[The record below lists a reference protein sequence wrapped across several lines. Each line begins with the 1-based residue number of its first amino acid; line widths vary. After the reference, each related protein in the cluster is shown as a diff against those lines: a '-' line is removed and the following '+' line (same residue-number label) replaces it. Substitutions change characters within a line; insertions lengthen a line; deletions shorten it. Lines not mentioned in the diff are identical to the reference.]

1 MTPRWVVYDEPAGG
15 GGGGPWDPSQLST
28 LSGWWDASDS
38 STLFD
43 ATSGGSTPTHGT
55 NVKRWEDKSGNGHHA
70 LQADNAGPKLQVTS
84 NTLNSS
90 SVVRFTRTTGQ
101 LTTVML
107 EVAASSDFTPDLL
120 SCMVVMRSTAS
131 SPNRG
136 VLGMWNPPA
145 GENYWILVHRGPQNV
160 LNRVLVRNT
169 SDTGNYSSPEAT
181 PAVDDNNPHLF
192 GASMETGGNL
202 GCFIDGSAGP
212 TASQPDNKSGTNT
225 LKIGSYGGDST
236 SFDGD
241 IAEVVIWRSVST
253 ADRENVEGYLAHKW
267 GLAGNLP
274 VSHPY
279 KNAAP

>member
-1 MTPRWVVYDEPAGG
+1 MTPRWVVYDEPGG
-15 GGGGPWDPSQLST
+15 GGGGPWEPSQLAA

-43 ATSGGSTPTHGT
+43 ATSGGSTPTHGG

-84 NTLNSS
+84 NTLNAFPVIRFL
-90 SVVRFTRTTGQ
+90 SVNNTATTA
-101 LTTVML
+101 ML

-120 SCMVVMRSTAS
+120 SCMMVLRSTS
-131 SPNRG
+131 SPTNSG
-136 VLGMWNPPA
+136 VLGMWNPPS
-145 GENYWILVHRGPQNV
+145 GENYWALIHRSSIGT
-160 LNRVLVRNT
+160 LNRIVVRNAADNG
-169 SDTGNYSSPEAT
+169 SHVSPELT
-181 PAVDDNNPHLF
+181 PASDDGNPHLL
-192 GASMETGGNL
+192 GASMETGGTL

-212 TASQPDNKSGTNT
+212 TASQPDNNSGTNT
-225 LKIGSYGGDST
+225 LRIGSYGVNGT
-236 SFDGD
+236 GFDGD

-253 ADRENVEGYLAHKW
+253 ADREKVEGYVAHKW

>member
-1 MTPRWVVYDEPAGG
+1 MTPRWVVYEEPAGG

-90 SVVRFTRTTGQ
+90 SVVRFTRITNQ
-101 LTTVML
+101 LTTNML
-107 EVAASSDFTPDLL
+107 EVAASSDFAPDLL
-120 SCMVVMRSTAS
+120 SCMTVVRSTS
-131 SPNRG
+131 NPGNSG
-136 VLGMWNPPA
+136 VLGMWNPPTGA
-145 GENYWILVHRGPQNV
+145 NYWFLIHRLPTSLNV
-160 LNRVLVRNT
+160 IGLRNS
-169 SDTGNYSSPEAT
+169 SDTANHQSPATT
-181 PAVDDNNPHLF
+181 PAVDDNDLHLF
-192 GASMETGGNL
+192 GGSMNTGGNL

-212 TASQPDNKSGTNT
+212 TASQPDNRSGTTT
-225 LKIGSYGGDST
+225 LRIGSYGGNGT
-236 SFDGD
+236 GFDGD

>member
-15 GGGGPWDPSQLST
+15 GPWDPSQLTS

-90 SVVRFTRTTGQ
+90 SVVRFTPIQQSLATT
-101 LTTVML
+101 ML
-107 EVAASSDFTPDLL
+107 EVPASSDFTPDLL
-120 SCMVVMRSTAS
+120 SVMLVMRSTAS
-131 SPNRG
+131 PTNSG
-136 VLGMWNPPA
+136 VLGMWNPPS
-145 GENYWILVHRGPQNV
+145 GEDYWALIHRNSLNV
-160 LNRVLVRNT
+160 LNRIIVRNGA
-169 SDTGNYSSPEAT
+169 DTGNHTSPEAI

-212 TASQPDNKSGTNT
+212 TASQPDNDIGTNE
-225 LKIGSYGGDST
+225 LKIGSYGGDGT
-236 SFDGD
+236 CFDGD

-253 ADRENVEGYLAHKW
+253 ADREKVEGYLAHKW
-267 GLAGNLP
+267 GLTANLP